1 MTIQPMNDVPLTINS
16 LTPGK
21 RKKKKK
27 RKESRGGGVGVWG
40 GERERETET
49 TPGRTNEK

>member
-27 RKESRGGGVGVWG
+27 KRKKSRGGGWVGG
-40 GERERETET
+40 GGASERERD
-49 TPGRTNEK
+49 